1 MAMLPEQQ
9 DTDKLSMQLLTVVSG
24 SVTMVQG
31 ELLPQAA
38 TATDWAL
45 DDITDSDNW
54 LHEVIDPL
62 EAWQERVIEELW
74 KN

>member
-1 MAMLPEQQ
+1 MATPLERQ
-9 DTDKLSMQLLTVVSG
+9 DTNKLSAQLLTVISG

-45 DDITDSDNW
+45 DDIADLDNW
-54 LHEVIDPL
+54 LYNVIDPL